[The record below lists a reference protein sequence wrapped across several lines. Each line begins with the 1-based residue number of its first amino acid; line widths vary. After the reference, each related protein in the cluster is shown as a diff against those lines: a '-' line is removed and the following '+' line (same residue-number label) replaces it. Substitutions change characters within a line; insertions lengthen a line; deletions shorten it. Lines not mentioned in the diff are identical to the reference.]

1 MLIQS
6 KRYKYLYEANHNH
19 YVLKI
24 YSESGVIQLTELQI
38 TFRISDTTFNLNN
51 VHCFSFAHIYKT
63 LNSFTPPFDDL
74 RLDLIHLE

>member
-1 MLIQS
+1 MNPIIM
-6 KRYKYLYEANHNH
+6 YC
-19 YVLKI
+19 VLKI
-24 YSESGVIQLTELQI
+24 YCESGVIQLTVLQI

-63 LNSFTPPFDDL
+63 LNQFTLPFDGL